1 MPLDAHIHLRSFSP
15 RDVSGY
21 RIVGCPKC
29 ISDKKYDRNAFIFNS
44 VFVFDSTTDTSP
56 YEPIIQ
62 KLGDAFRTYEVGT
75 CSAYIALLHCLL
87 KCVAQKWGPVDPIV
101 TK

>member
-1 MPLDAHIHLRSFSP
+1 MCIHNRGSNLHEHVIFLF
-15 RDVSGY
+15 RDVSGF

-62 KLGDAFRTYEVGT
+62 KLGDAFKTYEVGT
-75 CSAYIALLHCLL
+75 C
-87 KCVAQKWGPVDPIV
+87 
-101 TK
+101 

>member
-1 MPLDAHIHLRSFSP
+1 M
-15 RDVSGY
+15 SGY

-62 KLGDAFRTYEVGT
+62 KLGDAFKTYEVGTVGT

-87 KCVAQKWGPVDPIV
+87 KCVAQKWRCS
-101 TK
+101 

>member
-1 MPLDAHIHLRSFSP
+1 M
-15 RDVSGY
+15 SGY

-62 KLGDAFRTYEVGT
+62 KLGDAFKTYEVGMVGT

-87 KCVAQKWGPVDPIV
+87 KCVAQKWRCS
-101 TK
+101 